1 MQPILIALSA
11 TIVGLS
17 LAPIYPLPSSPGWWF
32 VAFSGFLFFLLRRYP
47 RFSLIFLFLAVSV
60 FSNLRYPLQFPSC
73 PEIVHIDQLAKK
85 VTLTG
90 TIIDIRQLTE
100 GRSWIELRA
109 DSVTIKGQ
117 PIPLQSSLLVRI
129 YMGEGTDQLFPGD
142 VVHCKSRMRQPRLF
156 GMPGEF
162 NWPRYLASQHV
173 DMTAWVKNS
182 DKITIL
188 NRQQNGINRRVVVWR
203 SRVAETI
210 QGLMS
215 ENRAC
220 LVRALVL
227 GEGRVIP
234 DSIRKTLAKSGIS
247 HLFAISGLHLGMIA
261 LLGYRLLLSFY
272 RRFPR
277 LLNWQPPQRAL
288 PLLLL
293 PLLFGYLLLTG
304 DAVSTRRA
312 FVIAGLVAMFLCW
325 RYYVNPLLLLASLAL
340 LSLQVNP
347 LLFWQAGWQLSFAG
361 AAGILLWQPLWQHL
375 GRDIHFCFRY
385 PLQLFLVTFAAMLAT
400 LPFVLSNFHLLAPVG
415 VVANLV
421 CVPIVT
427 LLALPI
433 GFSGLL
439 FYPLFP
445 LLAELLFQLCG
456 FVLDFVLLLASWFTA
471 LPGCSGSYLFL
482 SHSQNLAVALF
493 ILPLL
498 LFPQVVKT
506 NRLRFIVIC
515 LLTAAVLWQFPQA
528 QSLPVSLT
536 MFSVGQGESML
547 LRNNHGETVL
557 IDGGGFYSD
566 RFDVGERLLAPAFA
580 ELGVTELTAVVLTH
594 DDLDHR
600 KGLIFVLDNFPVREF
615 WTGQSPAKLH
625 YQLRKVLREK
635 EIPVKIASS
644 GWIKIPFWTSG
655 SLHMYNGA
663 MPDSRKNDTSL
674 VIYYDH
680 GDGNSLLLTGDL
692 EKNGVEKLLSAG
704 LPGPVSLLKLP
715 HHGSKFSAIDQL
727 TDQLLPRSCLVSS
740 GYQNRYHLPAKSV
753 VSYLQ
758 KKNIPLYRT
767 DCSGTLQAQYS
778 KQGWQIK
785 HWQRGFF
792 VDISP

>member
-1 MQPILIALSA
+1 MQPIFVALAA
-11 TIVGLS
+11 TIIGLS
-17 LAPIYPLPSSPGWWF
+17 LAPSYSLPNILGWWF
-32 VAFSGFLFFLLRRYP
+32 VVFSGLFFFLLRRHN
-47 RFSLIFLFLAVSV
+47 RLSFIFLFLAVSV
-60 FSNLRYPLQFPSC
+60 FSNLYYSLQFPAR
-73 PEIVHIDQLAKK
+73 PEIVHIDQLARK

-90 TIIDIRQLTE
+90 TIIDIRQLSE
-100 GRSWIELRA
+100 ERSWIELRA
-109 DSVTIKGQ
+109 DSVAIKGQ
-117 PIPLQSSLLVRI
+117 PIPLESSLLVRI

-142 VVHCKSRMRQPRLF
+142 VIRCKSRMRQPRLF

-203 SRVAETI
+203 SHIAEAI

-215 ENRAC
+215 ENRAY

-261 LLGYRLLLSFY
+261 LLGYQLLLFFY
-272 RRFPR
+272 RRFPY
-277 LLNWQPPQRAL
+277 LLHWQPPQRVL
-288 PLLLL
+288 PLVLL

-312 FVIAGLVAMFLCW
+312 FVIAGLVAMFLYW

-340 LSLQVNP
+340 LSLLVNP
-347 LLFWQAGWQLSFAG
+347 LIFWQAGWQLSFAG
-361 AAGILLWQPLWQHL
+361 AAGILLWQPLWQRM
-375 GRDIHFCFRY
+375 GRELPRYFRY
-385 PLQLFLVTFAAMLAT
+385 PIQLFLVTFAAMLAT
-400 LPFVLSNFHLLAPVG
+400 FPLVLLNFHLLAPVG

-421 CVPIVT
+421 CVPVVT

-439 FYPLFP
+439 FYPLLPQF
-445 LLAELLFQLCG
+445 AGVLFQSCG
-456 FVLDFVLLLASWFTA
+456 FILESVLSLANWFIA
-471 LPGCSGSYLFL
+471 LPGCGGSYQFL
-482 SHSQNLAVALF
+482 SHWQNLAVALF
-493 ILPLL
+493 LLPLL
-498 LFPQVVKT
+498 LFPQIIKARRWWFV
-506 NRLRFIVIC
+506 IVC
-515 LLTAAVLWQFPQA
+515 LLPATILWQFPLA

-547 LRNNHGETVL
+547 LRNNCGEAVL

-600 KGLIFVLDNFPVREF
+600 KGLIFVLNNFPVKEF
-615 WTGQSPAKLH
+615 WTGQPLAKLH
-625 YQLRKVLREK
+625 YRLRKVLQK
-635 EIPVKIASS
+635 KAIPVKIASS
-644 GWIKIPFWTSG
+644 GWSKVPFWTSG
-655 SLHMYNGA
+655 SLYLYNGA
-663 MPDSRKNDTSL
+663 TPDSRKNDTSL
-674 VIYYDH
+674 VMYYNQ
-680 GDGNSLLLTGDL
+680 GKNNSLLLTGDL
-692 EKNGVEKLLSAG
+692 EKNGVQRLLDVG
-704 LPGPVSLLKLP
+704 LPGPVVLLKLP
-715 HHGSKFSAIDQL
+715 HHGSRFSAIDQL
-727 TDQLLPRSCLVSS
+727 VDRLLPQYCLVSV

-758 KKNIPLYRT
+758 KKNVPLYRT
-767 DCSGTLQAQYS
+767 DFLGALQAQYS
-778 KQGWQIK
+778 EQGWLIK
-785 HWQRGFF
+785 HWDRGLFR
-792 VDISP
+792 

>member
-11 TIVGLS
+11 TIVGLF

-32 VAFSGFLFFLLRRYP
+32 VVCSGLLFFLLRRYP

-60 FSNLRYPLQFPSC
+60 VANLRYPLQFPSRQ
-73 PEIVHIDQLAKK
+73 EIIHIDQLAQK

-90 TIIDIRQLTE
+90 TVTDIRQLTD

-109 DSVTIKGQ
+109 GSVAIKDQ
-117 PIPLQSSLLVRI
+117 PIPLKSPLLVRI

-142 VVHCKSRMRQPRLF
+142 LIRCKSRIRQPRLF

-173 DMTAWVKNS
+173 DMTAWVKNI

-188 NRQQNGINRRVVVWR
+188 NRQKNSINRWVVRWR
-203 SRVAETI
+203 SRIAETI
-210 QGLMS
+210 QGLMP
-215 ENRAC
+215 ENRAY

-234 DSIRKTLAKSGIS
+234 DSIRKTLAKGGIS

-261 LLGYRLLLSFY
+261 LLGYRLLLYFY
-272 RRFPR
+272 RCFPR
-277 LLNWQPPQRAL
+277 LLNWQPPQRIL

-340 LSLQVNP
+340 LSLLVNP
-347 LLFWQAGWQLSFAG
+347 LLFWQAGWQLSFSG
-361 AAGILLWQPLWQHL
+361 AAGILLWQPLWQHQ
-375 GRDIHFCFRY
+375 GRNLPLYFRY
-385 PLQLFLVTFAAMLAT
+385 PVQLFLVTFAAMLST
-400 LPFVLSNFHLLAPVG
+400 LPLVLFNFHLLAPIG
-415 VVANLV
+415 VVANLI

-439 FYPLFP
+439 FYPLLP
-445 LLAELLFQLCG
+445 PLAELLFQLCG
-456 FVLDFVLLLASWFTA
+456 FVLDFILLLVSWFTA

-482 SHSQNLAVALF
+482 SHWQNLAVALL

-498 LFPQVVKT
+498 LFPKIIKT
-506 NRLRFIVIC
+506 KRLRFVVIC
-515 LLTAAVLWQFPQA
+515 LLPAAILWQLPQP
-528 QSLPVSLT
+528 QSSPVSLT

-547 LRNNHGETVL
+547 LRNNRGEAVL

-600 KGLIFVLDNFPVREF
+600 KGLVFVLDNFPVGEF
-615 WTGQSPAKLH
+615 WIGQPAAKLD
-625 YQLRKVLREK
+625 YQLREVLQKK
-635 EIPVKIASS
+635 EIPVKIAPS
-644 GWIKIPFWTSG
+644 GWAKLPFWTSG
-655 SLHMYNGA
+655 TLHIYNGA
-663 MPDSRKNDTSL
+663 VHNSRKNDTSL
-674 VIYYDH
+674 VMYYDH
-680 GDGNSLLLTGDL
+680 GEGNSLLLTGDL
-692 EKNGVEKLLSAG
+692 EEKGVEKLLSAG

-715 HHGSKFSAIDQL
+715 HHGSRFSATDQLIDQL
-727 TDQLLPRSCLVSS
+727 QPKSCLVSV
-740 GYQNRYHLPAKSV
+740 GYQNRYHLPDRSV
-753 VSYLQ
+753 VGYLQ
-758 KKNIPLYRT
+758 EKNIPLYRT
-767 DCSGTLQAQYS
+767 DFSGTLQAQYS
-778 KQGWQIK
+778 EQGWQVK
-785 HWQRGFF
+785 HWERGLFR
-792 VDISP
+792 